1 MVTGRP
7 ELGCGV
13 ADYTARLATALVGA
27 GVDVEVVTPD
37 GWGLRTTRAVRRGI
51 EAVGAD
57 LVHLQYPTA
66 GYRTS
71 LGPHLLSLVAP
82 PAVLTLHEASQAHPL
97 RQASLLA
104 LLARPGWVVFT
115 TAAERD
121 HVGRRLAWVRRRS
134 SVIPIGSAI
143 PVGGGG
149 GDGERSREDRIVY
162 FGLLTPE
169 KGLDGV
175 LALAARAKERPGTR
189 VLVVGRPEPRSLDLP
204 DRLRA
209 QAADLPV
216 DWALDRD
223 APEVAGLLAASA
235 VGYLPFPDG
244 ASERR
249 SSLLALLVNGV
260 ATLTTPGPYVDDE
273 LAAAVQL
280 VEGPD
285 AAWAAARALLE
296 DPAARAARSAAAV
309 RYGTRRD
316 WDDIARRHVA
326 LYERLLDPGGAP
338 TDPSVPADAAG
349 SAG

>member
-1 MVTGRP
+1 MVTGRR

-13 ADYTARLATALVGA
+13 ADYSARLATALGEA
-27 GVDVEVVTPD
+27 GVEVELLTPD
-37 GWGLRTTRAVRRGI
+37 GWRLRSTRAVRATVA
-51 EAVGAD
+51 AVGAD
-57 LVHLQYPTA
+57 VVHLQYPTA

-71 LGPHLLSLVAP
+71 LGPHLLSLVEP
-82 PAVLTLHEASQAHPL
+82 PTVLTLHEASQAHPL

-121 HVGRRLAWVRRRS
+121 HVGRRLPWVRRRS
-134 SVIPIGSAI
+134 SVIPIGSTIPAI
-143 PVGGGG
+143 GGAGN
-149 GDGERSREDRIVY
+149 GDRPREDRIVY

-169 KGLDGV
+169 KGLDDV
-175 LALAARAKERPGTR
+175 VALAELARERPGTR

-209 QAADLPV
+209 QAADLPL
-216 DWALDRD
+216 DWALDLD
-223 APEVAGLLAASA
+223 APDVAELLATSA

-280 VEGPD
+280 VDGPD
-285 AAWAAARALLE
+285 AAWAAARALLD
-296 DPAARAARSAAAV
+296 DPAARAERSAAAV

-316 WDDIARRHVA
+316 WGDIARRHVA
-326 LYERLLDPGGAP
+326 LYERLLDSGPAP
-338 TDPSVPADAAG
+338 AVPTDAAG